1 MNITEIQKQ
10 VTNSNIGRESDLI
23 YMQSANSQKLKN
35 YLNGLLS
42 KEKTFKSTYSNNRK
56 VELYYAVYGENPGV
70 YRTWNECRKQMNVPG
85 TVSCH
90 KFYNEKLALEYARN
104 GYIDTCRTVASKR
117 KTVGRGEIE
126 CTREN
131 PGESSMFVDEA
142 SEENGEKR
150 VRIDIGI
157 KWGPHHPLNASK
169 RLSINQRNTCSDIR
183 EAIYTLNQAK
193 QIGAHKVK
201 IYTDNNYFMQVVT
214 EWTKKLKKI
223 NEGTLVYDYSL
234 ANKDF
239 LEFKAVIE
247 GLYVEWIYVESHERS
262 DDDEDEVDREA
273 AAEERILLE
282 PSNYSTF
289 PKPQIGPEIIKPLS
303 TLSNLSEK
311 MSQLVISGE
320 EKERKT
326 FYTVYIGEKIA
337 AYKTHT
343 EEREEQIK
351 VFVKAWFKKF
361 SKRNKTYQ
369 FVKYGE
375 ILKKIEFP
383 IPGPDKF
390 VSVFINGVHSCSD
403 QEQDE
408 AGIGVY
414 WGPGNNLNTS
424 MRLSGKQTNDRAE
437 IFAAVHAL
445 QQAKK
450 HRIPRLRVY
459 TNSKQVIN
467 GISSW
472 IDKWKENNWALAS
485 GKPVVNKEDYMALD
499 SAQHGINVDWC
510 YVEECNEPGNVEA
523 HKLAVSG
530 CKKEVPQTF
539 IIALKFKSY

>member
-1 MNITEIQKQ
+1 MNITEIEKQ
-10 VTNSNIGRESDLI
+10 VTNSNVGRERESNLTSKQ
-23 YMQSANSQKLKN
+23 YVNCVKLKN
-35 YLNGLLS
+35 YLNGVIS
-42 KEKTFKSTYSNNRK
+42 KEKACKNTYTTVKKK
-56 VELYYAVYGENPGV
+56 VQLYYAVHGENPGV
-70 YRTWNECRKQMNVPG
+70 YRTWNECRKQMNVAG
-85 TVSCH
+85 TVSYR
-90 KFYNEKLALEYARN
+90 KFCNEKLALEYARN
-104 GYIDTCRTVASKR
+104 GYIDKFRTVASKR
-117 KTVGRGEIE
+117 KRDGRGEIE

-157 KWGPHHPLNASK
+157 KWGLNHPLNASK
-169 RLSINQRNTCSDIR
+169 WLSINQRNTCSDIK
-183 EAIYTLNQAK
+183 EAIYALNQAK

-201 IYTDNNYFMQVVT
+201 IYTDNNYFMQVVAD
-214 EWTKKLKKI
+214 WTKKLKKI
-223 NEGTLVYDYSL
+223 NEGILVYDNSL

-262 DDDEDEVDREA
+262 DSDDDDDDDEDEADREA

-289 PKPQIGPEIIKPLS
+289 PKPQIGPEIVNPLS
-303 TLSNLSEK
+303 TVSNLNEK
-311 MSQLVISGE
+311 MSKLVISGE

-326 FYTVYIGEKIA
+326 FYSAYIGEKIA
-337 AYKTHT
+337 AYKTHI

-351 VFVKAWFKKF
+351 VFVKAWFKKL
-361 SKRNKTYQ
+361 SKRNKTFE

-375 ILKKIEFP
+375 ILKKIESP

-390 VSVFINGVHSCSD
+390 VSVFINGVHSCNE
-403 QEQDE
+403 QEQAE

-437 IFAAVHAL
+437 IISAVHAL

-450 HRIPRLRVY
+450 Q
-459 TNSKQVIN
+459 NS
-467 GISSW
+467 
-472 IDKWKENNWALAS
+472 
-485 GKPVVNKEDYMALD
+485 MAT
-499 SAQHGINVDWC
+499 SV
-510 YVEECNEPGNVEA
+510 
-523 HKLAVSG
+523 HK
-530 CKKEVPQTF
+530 
-539 IIALKFKSY
+539 